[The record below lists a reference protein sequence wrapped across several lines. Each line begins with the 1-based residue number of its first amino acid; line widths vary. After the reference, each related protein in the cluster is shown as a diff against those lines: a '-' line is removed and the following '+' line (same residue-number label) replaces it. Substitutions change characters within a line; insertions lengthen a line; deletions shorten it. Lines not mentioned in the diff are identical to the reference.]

1 MTFGALLDLA
11 AIPRSTVRLL
21 RHQENRYTAHLG
33 TKGEYEMRRSSFLK
47 FLSAVLPITLVVVIG
62 AFADGS
68 AQSLAGHSI
77 GENHLKLNEFGTAA
91 WQYDYGESTN
101 ATFNVGPNI
110 NISSATE
117 KLTGKVVR
125 LEASWSGR
133 GKPQPAYFSDF
144 KFGLTDL
151 ATIRQRL
158 GSSGALPGSG
168 SPVLSSSDGGV
179 EISSFYEVANSQI
192 IASFITKV
200 GRDALVDLQRRY
212 GAETFAH
219 VAKVAT
225 LQSVVISDAAYFK
238 SLRGTT
244 SVFDVGYRPIVWE
257 PAAALTMDAKREIS
271 LARIKPSQLP
281 VPRVYSGP
289 NNLPDL
295 TGQSAS
301 FRTHQAKIADGMA
314 SGPSFAGEFAVIQIG
329 CGSSCSNAFVGN
341 VRTGEV
347 FKLPK
352 GGKDNLNLTLKY
364 ELSSRLMTAQWS
376 EAETGKCFVEFFGF
390 DDGEWV
396 ELLRRDIGSSDR
408 CLASLAQNLR

>member
-1 MTFGALLDLA
+1 MLSERPNFIWHLARLVSLAALLA
-11 AIPRSTVRLL
+11 
-21 RHQENRYTAHLG
+21 
-33 TKGEYEMRRSSFLK
+33 
-47 FLSAVLPITLVVVIG
+47 IG
-62 AFADGS
+62 AAGNVS
-68 AQSLAGHSI
+68 AQTIAGYAI
-77 GENHLKLNEFGTAA
+77 GENHLKLNELGNAA
-91 WQYDYGESTN
+91 WQYDYGEYTS
-101 ATFNVGPNI
+101 ATFNVGPAI
-110 NISSATE
+110 SISSAVE
-117 KLTGKVVR
+117 KSTGRVVR

-133 GKPQPAYFSDF
+133 GKPEPAYFSDF

-158 GSSGALPGSG
+158 GSSGALPASG

-200 GRDALVDLQRRY
+200 SRDALVDLQRRY
-212 GAETFAH
+212 GAETYAH

-225 LQSVVISDAAYFK
+225 LRSVVISDAAYFK

-244 SVFDVGYRPIVWE
+244 SVFDVGYRPIAWE
-257 PAAALTMDAKREIS
+257 PAAALTVDAKREIS

-314 SGPSFAGEFAVIQIG
+314 SGPSFAGEFAVIQID

-376 EAETGKCFVEFFGF
+376 EAETGKCFVEFFSF

>member
-1 MTFGALLDLA
+1 MLSERPDFIWHFARLLPLAALLA
-11 AIPRSTVRLL
+11 
-21 RHQENRYTAHLG
+21 
-33 TKGEYEMRRSSFLK
+33 
-47 FLSAVLPITLVVVIG
+47 IG
-62 AFADGS
+62 AAGSVS
-68 AQSLAGHSI
+68 AQTIAGHAI
-77 GENHLKLNEFGTAA
+77 GENRLKLNELGNAA
-91 WQYDYGESTN
+91 WQYDYGEYTN
-101 ATFNVGPNI
+101 ATFNVGPAI
-110 NISSATE
+110 SISSAVE
-117 KLTGKVVR
+117 KSTGKVVR

-179 EISSFYEVANSQI
+179 EISSFYEVGNSQV
-192 IASFITKV
+192 IASFVTKV
-200 GRDALVDLQRRY
+200 SHDALVDLQRRY
-212 GAETFAH
+212 GSETYAH
-219 VAKVAT
+219 VAKAAV
-225 LQSVVISDAAYFK
+225 LKSVVISDSSYFR

-244 SVFDVGYRPIVWE
+244 SVFDVGYRPIAWE
-257 PAAALTMDAKREIS
+257 PAAALTTDAKREIS
-271 LARIKPSQLP
+271 LARVKPSQLP

-295 TGQSAS
+295 TGQNAS
-301 FRTHQAKIADGMA
+301 FRTYQAKIADGMA
-314 SGPSFAGEFAVIQIG
+314 SGPSFAGEFAVIQIS
-329 CGSSCSNAFVGN
+329 CGTSCSNAFVGN

-347 FKLPK
+347 FKLPI

-376 EAETGKCFVEFFGF
+376 EAETGKCFVQFFSF

-396 ELLRRDIGSSDR
+396 ELLKHDIGSADR

>member
-1 MTFGALLDLA
+1 MLSERPNFIWHLARLVPLAALLA
-11 AIPRSTVRLL
+11 
-21 RHQENRYTAHLG
+21 
-33 TKGEYEMRRSSFLK
+33 
-47 FLSAVLPITLVVVIG
+47 IG
-62 AFADGS
+62 AAVNVS
-68 AQSLAGHSI
+68 AQTIAGYAI
-77 GENHLKLNEFGTAA
+77 GENHLKLNELGNAE
-91 WQYDYGESTN
+91 WQYDYGEYTS
-101 ATFNVGPNI
+101 ATFNVGPAI
-110 NISSATE
+110 SISSAVE
-117 KLTGKVVR
+117 KSTGKVVR

-168 SPVLSSSDGGV
+168 APVLSSSDGGV

-200 GRDALVDLQRRY
+200 SRDALVDLQRRY
-212 GAETFAH
+212 GAETYAH

-244 SVFDVGYRPIVWE
+244 SIFDVGYRSIAWE

-295 TGQSAS
+295 TGQSSS

-376 EAETGKCFVEFFGF
+376 EAETGKCFVEFFSF

-408 CLASLAQNLR
+408 CLASLAENLR